1 MSHDEPHRASPLDKI
16 VRMANQI
23 ATFFASKPHREGVA
37 GVAEHINKFW
47 EPRMRRH
54 LFEHL
59 DAGGDGLLP
68 LVIEA
73 STLIRR
79 PEARVGS
86 GVGVGAEASEG
97 APGGKGDAG
106 GIRHPHRERG
116 RRRHRDQ

>member
-1 MSHDEPHRASPLDKI
+1 MSHDQSHDKLI
-16 VRMANQI
+16 RMANQI
-23 ATFFASKPHREGVA
+23 ATFFLSPPESVRAEGVA
-37 GVAEHINKFW
+37 THINKFW

-97 APGGKGDAG
+97 APGGKGVVAG
-106 GIRHPHRERG
+106 ESLSEPSIPERSA
-116 RRRHRDQ
+116 